1 MNFLKRFGLKIL
13 GVILIILTVSVGA
26 LFALTPT
33 RFAYPKN
40 DHFHLRMQY
49 IFHGQAEDF
58 STPRYQTDY
67 LKDVCNGSLTE
78 SPIHFHDNKDQIT
91 HLHWRGMTGGDMLK
105 FYGLNKIGGLDGYM
119 GFKLDELLKFPPK
132 ITPIPIHSQ
141 SLPKPS
147 KDDQFFV
154 YVGDKDSFSKK
165 DFNDYLNKSLEEF
178 LGKNSILREGL
189 EAQEKQTTF
198 NPFGSVEA
206 KAHSGITH
214 QTQTEE
220 QQHNLAEKES
230 KSIENRNNQ
239 VSQNQ
244 QSPAPIASG
253 QPSEEELKQINNL
266 IGNIVIFVQPNE
278 PTQDQIKARFQ
289 NLVPLGLSV
298 CGG

>member
-13 GVILIILTVSVGA
+13 AVILILICVSVGA

-33 RFAYPKN
+33 RLAYPKN

-105 FYGLNKIGGLDGYM
+105 FYGLNKVGGLDGYM
-119 GFKLDELLKFPPK
+119 GYKLDEITKFPPK

-141 SLPKPS
+141 SLPKPN

-154 YVGDKDSFSKK
+154 YTGDKDKFDKK
-165 DFNDYLNKSLEEF
+165 DFNDFTTKSLEEF
-178 LGKNSILREGL
+178 LGKNSTLREGL

-198 NPFGSVEA
+198 NPFGPIDAEA
-206 KAHSGITH
+206 HAGITH
-214 QTQTEE
+214 QTFTEE
-220 QQHNLAEKES
+220 QKHNLSEKER
-230 KSIENRNNQ
+230 KDTENRNNQ

-244 QSPAPIASG
+244 QSPAPTPTG
-253 QPSEEELKQINNL
+253 NPSEEELKQINNL
-266 IGNIVIFVQPNE
+266 IGNIVLFVQPNE

-289 NLVPLGLSV
+289 NLEPLGLSV